1 MFKLNLF
8 NQWSFFRNRS
18 KLSKGLLFFVAMV
31 YGGFLMA
38 SPNTITFQSRIVKP
52 DGAPLENNAVNF
64 RMSLT
69 DTVGSCVIYQEDFVN
84 RNMAGSK
91 GLINLSLGTGTKVYP
106 AGPMTMLD
114 VFNNYNSPMFVCQA
128 GGSINAGPTDRR
140 KLIVQF
146 NDGSGWQTVPAMD
159 INSTPF
165 SMHSM
170 TSQKLGDYPA
180 GDYLRTAALPSCGG
194 GQALHFD
201 GSSITCVSAGGGGG
215 GSYSAITG
223 ATGINAID
231 NTNFA
236 QTWNWSTATT
246 QNPMTITANALTT
259 GSMLNLTTSNNTLNS
274 TNGLLNVANTGTSTT
289 GVVAR
294 IQSNSTAGSGLTVLA
309 NGNVGVGTTN
319 PSTKLEVAGAS
330 TIRNDGIAVQ
340 YIRSF
345 GNGSSPRPIL
355 SLVSKR
361 GTFAAPS
368 DILNGDKLG
377 EIGFGDGSNMGAQIM
392 AFASE
397 DFISGNASSGGNL
410 RFYTVPIGINNA
422 AERMRI
428 DAAGNVGIGTAS
440 PNRLLEVAGPVRIS
454 PTVLPGSPAA
464 GDIAV
469 DSGDSNKL
477 KVYNGSAWQTSTST
491 ASGST
496 NRIPKYTSASTLGD
510 SAITDNGTVIT
521 ATRSIASITNTVGAA
536 AVDLSLSNTHT
547 LAAVGGAAITITNPS
562 NGGVYNIIVTDT
574 TARTYTFTG
583 CTASY
588 FKPANAPTTAATRT
602 VYGLMTVD
610 NGGGGWD
617 CYITWS
623 SGFQ

>member
-309 NGNVGVGTTN
+309 NGNVGIGTTN
-319 PSTKLEVAGAS
+319 PLGPLSISHNRLLNVGDSEATSTLYLRNNSPAANTATSIALAPDFGANLS
-330 TIRNDGIAVQ
+330 IGISPDNDG
-340 YIRSF
+340 
-345 GNGSSPRPIL
+345 N
-355 SLVSKR
+355 
-361 GTFAAPS
+361 AAW
-368 DILNGDKLG
+368 IN
-377 EIGFGDGSNMGAQIM
+377 QR
-392 AFASE
+392 
-397 DFISGNASSGGNL
+397 NASSLTLLTSN
-410 RFYTVPIGINNA
+410 TP
-422 AERMRI
+422 RI
-428 DAAGNVGIGTAS
+428 SILGTGNVGIGTAT